1 MRSIKREKRK
11 NIEKG
16 KNRFWI
22 YFVIF
27 LPSSEERNKKSS
39 KKSKKSKEIMSEV
52 TKEKSSLTPIWDI
65 LGTLWSVICGQKIH
79 SRFFRTDDV
88 IQGPIFFCSMIIRN

>member
-22 YFVIF
+22 HFVIF

-52 TKEKSSLTPIWDI
+52 NNRDVKLKVTILSGKLTLMVSRLKWGASSRWLSSLD
-65 LGTLWSVICGQKIH
+65 C
-79 SRFFRTDDV
+79 SR
-88 IQGPIFFCSMIIRN
+88 